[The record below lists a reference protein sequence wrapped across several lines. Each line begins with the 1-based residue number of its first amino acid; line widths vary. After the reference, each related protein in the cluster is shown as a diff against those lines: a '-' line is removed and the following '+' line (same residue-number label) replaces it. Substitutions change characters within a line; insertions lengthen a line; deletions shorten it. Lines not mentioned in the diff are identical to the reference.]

1 MLRNFGWF
9 YPGEPRRLKRPLLP
23 PSTPWRGS
31 NFVLRWPMTER
42 QPPHNLE
49 ELVDRLE
56 EAAEQGEK
64 VSLDLMMDE
73 VGRRSFGPLLLLG
86 GLLMAAP
93 VIGDIPV
100 VPVILGLFVLL
111 VAAQL
116 LRGRDHFW
124 LPQWLLRR
132 SVSSEK
138 MKHTTHKWLRRPA
151 RFIDRFLKRRWDW
164 LTRAGGAR
172 AIAVASIL
180 LGLSTPVA
188 EFIPFSANGV
198 GAAIALFGLALIA
211 HDGVVALIGWLVVGL
226 TVGLATW
233 SAM

>member
-1 MLRNFGWF
+1 M
-9 YPGEPRRLKRPLLP
+9 
-23 PSTPWRGS
+23 
-31 NFVLRWPMTER
+31 LRWPMPHR

-56 EAAEQGEK
+56 EAAEQGGK

-86 GLLMAAP
+86 GLLMTAP
-93 VIGDIPV
+93 VIGDIPG

-111 VAAQL
+111 VAVQL
-116 LRGRDHFW
+116 LWGRDHFW

-138 MKHTTHKWLRRPA
+138 LKQTTHQWLRRPA
-151 RFIDRFLKRRWDW
+151 RFIDRFLKRRLEW

-180 LGLSTPVA
+180 LALSTPVV

-198 GAAIALFGLALIA
+198 GAGIALFGLALIA
-211 HDGVVALIGWLVVGL
+211 HDGGVALMGWLVVGL
-226 TVGLATW
+226 TVAVGTWAAT
-233 SAM
+233 